1 MATMTRQAYAAMFG
15 PTAGDRIRLGD
26 TNLLL
31 KIEKDHATYGEENV
45 TGVGKVLRDGAGID
59 GAATLRGGALEVV
72 VCNAVIVDPVLGVIK
87 GDIGITGGRIVA
99 IGKAGNPAI
108 QAGVTPGMTVGPG
121 TKHMNAQ
128 GSIVTP
134 GGVDVHAHYAQP
146 AEVWHALSSGL
157 TTMIGGGFPG
167 CWSID
172 SGGDWANAKMLKA
185 LEAFP
190 MNFGLFSRGGAHAPE
205 GIVEQLGS
213 GVIGVKIH
221 EDLGATPAVI
231 DTCLGVADDYD
242 FQVQLH
248 TDTMNE
254 SGFYEST
261 MAAIAGRTIHMYH
274 TEGAGG
280 GHAPDI
286 IRCNGEAHCLPSST
300 NPTNPFTKNAFDE
313 HMDMMMMCHTL
324 RADVPEDVAFAE
336 SRLRPQTM
344 AAEDVLHDLGAISM
358 FGADAEGMGRVMD
371 VVASTWRLASKMR
384 EERGPLAGEP
394 HADADNARI
403 LRYLAKYTINPAIC
417 FGIAGHIGSLEPGK
431 MADMVF
437 WNPAFFGVKP
447 SQVLK
452 AGVQVWG
459 PEGDAAGA
467 LSLVEPR
474 IYRAQWPACG
484 SAPDTLSA
492 IFVHPLAIEQD
503 MAGRWNVSK
512 PLVPIEG
519 TRRLSKRDMVR
530 NDVLPDIRVD
540 SQTFEVV
547 VDGELATSAA
557 AERVALARC
566 YFLR

>member
-1 MATMTRQAYAAMFG
+1 MATMTRAAYASMFG
-15 PTAGDRIRLGD
+15 PTTGDRIRLGD

-31 KIEKDHATYGEENV
+31 KIEHDHATYGEENV

-59 GAATLRGGALEVV
+59 GAATLKGGALEVV

-108 QAGVTPGMTVGPG
+108 QAGVTPGMVVGPG

-134 GGVDVHAHYAQP
+134 GGIDVHAHYAQP

-157 TTMIGGGFPG
+157 TTMIGGGYPG

-205 GIVEQLGS
+205 GIIEQLGS

-221 EDLGATPAVI
+221 EDLGAMPAVI
-231 DTCLGVADDYD
+231 DTCLSVADDYD

-261 MAAIAGRTIHMYH
+261 MAAIGGRTIHMYH

-280 GHAPDI
+280 GHTPDI

-300 NPTNPFTKNAFDE
+300 NPTNPFTRNAFDE

-371 VVASTWRLASKMR
+371 VVASTWRLASKMKD
-384 EERGPLAGEP
+384 ERGALDGEP
-394 HADADNARI
+394 HGDADNARI

-417 FGIAGHIGSLEPGK
+417 FGIADHIGSLEAGK

-459 PEGDAAGA
+459 PEGDAAGS
-467 LSLVEPR
+467 LSLVEPK

-512 PLVPIEG
+512 PLVPLG
-519 TRRLSKRDMVR
+519 STRRLSKRDMVR
-530 NDVLPDIRVD
+530 NDALPEIRVD
-540 SQTFEVV
+540 SQTFEVL
-547 VDGELATSAA
+547 VDGTLATSSA
-557 AERVALARC
+557 AERVALARR